1 MARLRVIYT
10 GRLTRI
16 ATAHR
21 KLLSIMKARFAAPG
35 PSPVKAALNLKGINV
50 GDVRI
55 PMVPLIA
62 EETNTLQSVLQ
73 QLG

>member
-1 MARLRVIYT
+1 
-10 GRLTRI
+10 
-16 ATAHR
+16 
-21 KLLSIMKARFAAPG
+21 MKARFAAPG